1 MAKYEIL
8 LLGDGSHLF
17 RTLAWVLEY
26 KGYSVRAA
34 ATPEAALEALVKKNY
49 DLVIAKLSVKEHDGL
64 DVLKRARRLN
74 PEVKIMVVS
83 GNHEV
88 TFPPEAY
95 QIEVDDY
102 LLMPV
107 NPTELWRRVS
117 HCLESLE
124 VVDLVP
130 MEHQAPSVAE
140 VNERALDRL
149 MMMFHDLRGSMV
161 SSAAS
166 LKLLQRG
173 KFGRMEAGAQAKL
186 REVTDNLNQL
196 VHLTEEFMT
205 RASSHLSDGEME
217 KELLDLRLD
226 VVDPVLKELSGE
238 IRNHQVDLDN
248 RLARGAAEPIPVR
261 GSKFWLRSVFRN
273 LVNNGIRHGGD
284 GCTIVI
290 DWHRQGNDCRL
301 NVYNTGKPVPE
312 ADRSLLFTNFSKKM
326 RRVKGARGGMGLGLY
341 LSRDIIARHG
351 GDIRYEPRRD
361 GSNFVVTLP
370 QG

>member
-17 RTLAWVLEY
+17 RTIAWVLEY
-26 KGYSVRAA
+26 KGYAVKAA
-34 ATPEAALEALVKKNY
+34 ASPEAALEALVKKNY
-49 DLVIAKLSVKEHDGL
+49 DLVLAKLSVTELDGVE
-64 DVLKRARRLN
+64 VLKRAKRLN

-102 LLMPV
+102 ILMPV

-117 HCLESLE
+117 YCLESLE
-124 VVDLVP
+124 VVDLTPV
-130 MEHQAPSVAE
+130 ELRAAPVAE
-140 VNERALDRL
+140 VNDRVLDRL

-161 SSAAS
+161 SNSAT
-166 LKLLQRG
+166 LKLLLRG
-173 KFGRMEAGAQAKL
+173 RFGGMDATAQAKL
-186 REVTDNLNQL
+186 REVSDNVNKLIS
-196 VHLTEEFMT
+196 LTEEFIT
-205 RASSHLSDGEME
+205 DFSSLSDGKMDKEM
-217 KELLDLRLD
+217 LDLRQD
-226 VVDPVLKELSGE
+226 VVDPVLEELAAE
-238 IRNHQVDLDN
+238 LRNHQINLDN
-248 RLARGAAEPIPVR
+248 RLSRQPAEVIPVK
-261 GSKFWLRSVFRN
+261 GGKVWLKSVFRN
-273 LVNNGIRHGGD
+273 LVNNGIKHGGD

-290 DWHRQGNDCRL
+290 DWQGQGNDCRL

-312 ADRSLLFTNFSKKM
+312 EYRSLLFSKFARKM
-326 RRVKGARGGMGLGLY
+326 RRAKGPGGGLGLGLS
-341 LSRDIIARHG
+341 LSRDIITKQG
-351 GDIRYEPRRD
+351 GNILYEPRQD